1 MQQILEHDELSPAQS
16 ITITAGQ
23 VSSGDSSTQLIGTSD
38 GRLFRL
44 EDDTLTHVV
53 WPVSELLV
61 MTGIRFMRRLENQ
74 NLAIATNEQGILL
87 VSPQG
92 EIVQR
97 IDQLRG
103 LESQTVHHLIEDQE
117 YGLRAGT
124 DFGVS
129 RIDLQTP
136 YTLFFRRDG
145 LERSFINCFTR
156 HEGRLHIGMDR
167 GAYFLQPAQ
176 ISRGWNA
183 RFAPLPEL
191 EAQVRSLLSTDQGLL
206 IGTNEGL
213 WWTPSNLNTPV
224 KLTTKPLQGLKLRAP
239 TQDDPITRFW
249 WWNRDRIGTGHWNGS
264 QWVFDPSTLT
274 LPDSITGFTQGYPGR
289 VLVSLADGT
298 VGWVRFV
305 PGTEPTWHSIPVTVS
320 NPQDIHLVDARD
332 GATWLTSRAGIMR
345 LSEEAQWNLDPNLD
359 FREYPDDL
367 IWPIHPF
374 DDGTIWY
381 QIEPRVRAESEW
393 HERLIRRRHSSST
406 EPDILGVPR
415 AITEVI
421 GYGGA
426 RIIFSESEV
435 DKNVLWVAGATGLLR
450 LSLIHI

>member
-1 MQQILEHDELSPAQS
+1 MSATGGLVVKHPGQPVRWIPLADDSQTVPQLFNTHGRITIFVAGEGLHEWRDGRMQQILEHDELSPAQS

-145 LERSFINCFTR
+145 LE
-156 HEGRLHIGMDR
+156 
-167 GAYFLQPAQ
+167 
-176 ISRGWNA
+176 
-183 RFAPLPEL
+183 
-191 EAQVRSLLSTDQGLL
+191 
-206 IGTNEGL
+206 
-213 WWTPSNLNTPV
+213 
-224 KLTTKPLQGLKLRAP
+224 
-239 TQDDPITRFW
+239 
-249 WWNRDRIGTGHWNGS
+249 
-264 QWVFDPSTLT
+264 
-274 LPDSITGFTQGYPGR
+274 
-289 VLVSLADGT
+289 
-298 VGWVRFV
+298 
-305 PGTEPTWHSIPVTVS
+305 
-320 NPQDIHLVDARD
+320 
-332 GATWLTSRAGIMR
+332 
-345 LSEEAQWNLDPNLD
+345 
-359 FREYPDDL
+359 
-367 IWPIHPF
+367 
-374 DDGTIWY
+374 
-381 QIEPRVRAESEW
+381 
-393 HERLIRRRHSSST
+393 
-406 EPDILGVPR
+406 
-415 AITEVI
+415 
-421 GYGGA
+421 
-426 RIIFSESEV
+426 
-435 DKNVLWVAGATGLLR
+435 